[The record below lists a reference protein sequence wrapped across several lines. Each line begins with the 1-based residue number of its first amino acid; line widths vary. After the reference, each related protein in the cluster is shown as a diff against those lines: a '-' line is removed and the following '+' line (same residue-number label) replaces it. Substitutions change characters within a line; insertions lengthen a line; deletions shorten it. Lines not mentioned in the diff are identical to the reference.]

1 MIHYINKL
9 KDKSQMKGVREGIS
23 GSGMCK
29 GPEEGGQIFQY
40 LENFRV
46 RKNEDGDAEG
56 ARRSQAYPL
65 S

>member
-1 MIHYINKL
+1 
-9 KDKSQMKGVREGIS
+9 MKGVREGIS